1 LILWHRTRFPKVLEP
16 YREIAGVLGT
26 TVSEY
31 VQWWLERS
39 LEQTRKEG
47 LAWMAQEVEARSY
60 RNRAVAEGI
69 AERFEVFAVEA
80 KLQVRPN
87 TGTIATR
94 LVQADDGYRSVL
106 TDYLSPSAKRGWPI
120 GIS

>member
-1 LILWHRTRFPKVLEP
+1 
-16 YREIAGVLGT
+16 
-26 TVSEY
+26 
-31 VQWWLERS
+31 
-39 LEQTRKEG
+39 
-47 LAWMAQEVEARSY
+47 MAQEVEARSY

-94 LVQADDGYRSVL
+94 LVQADDGYWSVL

>member
-1 LILWHRTRFPKVLEP
+1 MPKVLEP

-31 VQWWLERS
+31 VQWRLERS
-39 LEQTRKEG
+39 LEQTREEG

-94 LVQADDGYRSVL
+94 LVQADDGTGVS
-106 TDYLSPSAKRGWPI
+106 
-120 GIS
+120 

>member
-1 LILWHRTRFPKVLEP
+1 MRTGLLLASALALFPTLTL
-16 YREIAGVLGT
+16 AGPHDAGRT
-26 TVSEY
+26 
-31 VQWWLERS
+31 QN
-39 LEQTRKEG
+39 
-47 LAWMAQEVEARSY
+47 QEVEARSY

-69 AERFEVFAVEA
+69 AERFDLKSSRSRR
-80 KLQVRPN
+80 KLQVRRN

-94 LVQADDGYRSVL
+94 LVQADDGYWSVL

>member
-1 LILWHRTRFPKVLEP
+1 
-16 YREIAGVLGT
+16 
-26 TVSEY
+26 
-31 VQWWLERS
+31 
-39 LEQTRKEG
+39 
-47 LAWMAQEVEARSY
+47 MAQEVEARSY

-87 TGTIATR
+87 IATR
-94 LVQADDGYRSVL
+94 LVQADDGYWSVL

-120 GIS
+120 AIS

>member
-1 LILWHRTRFPKVLEP
+1 
-16 YREIAGVLGT
+16 
-26 TVSEY
+26 
-31 VQWWLERS
+31 
-39 LEQTRKEG
+39 
-47 LAWMAQEVEARSY
+47 MAQEVEARSY

-87 TGTIATR
+87 TGTIATG